1 MANHFLTPDQLEQ
14 RLLVFGIAVCRSLRG
29 AEHDLVW
36 QHIALQL
43 VRCSTSPAANYG
55 EARAAESRRDF
66 IHKMQI
72 CLKELRVTAI
82 WLRFRSGIYGVT
94 KGSADLIDECQELML
109 IIAAGIRT
117 ARRSK

>member
-1 MANHFLTPDQLEQ
+1 VANHLLTPDQLEQ
-14 RLLVFGIAVCRSLRG
+14 RLLAFGIAVCRSLLQ
-29 AEHDLVW
+29 AEHDFVLR
-36 QHIALQL
+36 HIALQL

-72 CLKELRVTAI
+72 CLKELRETAI
-82 WLRFRSGIYGVT
+82 WLRFRSGIYGVV
-94 KGSADLIDECQELML
+94 KGSEEIARECQELML
-109 IIAAGIRT
+109 IVGAGIRT